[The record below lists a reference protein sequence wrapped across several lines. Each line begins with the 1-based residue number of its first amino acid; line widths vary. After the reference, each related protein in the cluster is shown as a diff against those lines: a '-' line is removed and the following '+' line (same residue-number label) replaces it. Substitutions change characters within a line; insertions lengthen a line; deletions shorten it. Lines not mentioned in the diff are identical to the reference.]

1 MRRCACASVH
11 AAAGC
16 ARRHR
21 AGRQLACDS
30 ACDANFRWALSS
42 AFAEGLGFL
51 GYPYLAELT
60 QRPEYCRPAE
70 ILAKEMTR
78 KWIRLQGAG
87 DDDKSEKIA
96 AIDAEMKRLS
106 VQAVFRKVAEQDGFF
121 GRAQLFLDMCD
132 DRPEELI
139 APLADSTVKM
149 ASAG

>member
-1 MRRCACASVH
+1 
-11 AAAGC
+11 
-16 ARRHR
+16 
-21 AGRQLACDS
+21 
-30 ACDANFRWALSS
+30 
-42 AFAEGLGFL
+42 
-51 GYPYLAELT
+51 
-60 QRPEYCRPAE
+60 
-70 ILAKEMTR
+70 MTR